1 MVGSIG
7 RFVAA
12 KGQKVLQLGCVET
25 RDGMLCFWCSDKKT
39 VASHRV
45 EWLQRQRER
54 ERERERERR
63 EREREREREKE
74 RERELAQVLHP
85 CSEGL

>member
-45 EWLQRQRER
+45 EWLQRHRER
-54 ERERERERR
+54 ERESWL
-63 EREREREREKE
+63 KCCT
-74 RERELAQVLHP
+74 LARKACDAPPVHR
-85 CSEGL
+85 GGR